1 MGYERYLNN
10 QV

>member
-1 MGYERYLNN
+1 LNN